1 VKARQTT
8 YTVRLADAAGA
19 PITDGRLTLTGRMAD
34 GMSVVAPLRPTAT
47 PGVYRG
53 EVLFTM
59 EGPWDLA
66 VRVVRA
72 GRRFEVPLK
81 EEVGR

>member
-1 VKARQTT
+1 
-8 YTVRLADAAGA
+8 
-19 PITDGRLTLTGRMAD
+19 MAD
-34 GMSVVAPLRPTAT
+34 GMSVAAPLRSAGT
-47 PGVYRG
+47 PGIYRG

-66 VRVVRA
+66 IRVVRQ

-81 EEVGR
+81 EQVGR